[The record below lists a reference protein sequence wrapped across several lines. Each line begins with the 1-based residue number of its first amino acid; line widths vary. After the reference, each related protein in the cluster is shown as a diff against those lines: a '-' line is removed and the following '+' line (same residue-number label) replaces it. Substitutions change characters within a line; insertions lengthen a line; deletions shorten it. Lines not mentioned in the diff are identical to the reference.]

1 MTGLLMGSV
10 ALVCF
15 GLVFAML
22 TDKVP
27 TLIASV
33 RSRLPG

>member
-1 MTGLLMGSV
+1 MGSV

-15 GLVFAML
+15 GLVFAVL
-22 TDKVP
+22 TDKFP
-27 TLIASV
+27 TLITRM